1 MKLPSWPDPTKH
13 KIIDLG
19 LDRVYELLARLDN
32 PHLKLPP
39 TIHVA
44 GTNGKG
50 STIAFLN
57 AILAEAGY
65 ICHRYTSPHLVDFNE
80 RIIIAG
86 KQISD
91 QYLNELLKECKNAA
105 LKKPE
110 IEVTF
115 FEGTTIAAFL
125 AFSRIKAD
133 VLLLETGMGGRLD
146 ATNCLPEV
154 LASIITPISIDHQ
167 EFLGK
172 TLKKITNEKA
182 GIIKDNCPVI
192 ISKQKKSVTKQLKEV
207 ALKKNS
213 PIKSY
218 QEDWKIK
225 KYQDHF
231 VINSL
236 SNPLA
241 YGKIKK
247 LKLPLPSLAGNHQ
260 LYNAS
265 TAIMALLSQNK
276 LPITEE
282 QIKKAIPKATWPARL
297 EKITKG
303 KFFNILSKN
312 FGNNFE
318 LILDGSHNEDG
329 SKTIKS
335 WIANQPQTITYL
347 IFGMLKNRSCKK
359 FLINFKD
366 QINHLF
372 AVKIDGE
379 DNSRTAEEIAEI
391 SKLIGINSSA
401 ASDIEDAINKIT
413 KLHNLNK
420 NCRIIICGSLYL
432 AGVFL
437 NKNNLKL

>member
-1 MKLPSWPDPTKH
+1 MKIAFWPDPKKN
-13 KIIDLG
+13 KIINLG
-19 LDRVYELLARLDN
+19 LDRVYELLRRLDN

-50 STIAFLN
+50 SVIAFLN
-57 AILAEAGY
+57 AILVAAGY
-65 ICHRYTSPHLVDFNE
+65 DVHCYISPHLVDFNE

-91 QYLNELLKECKNAA
+91 QYLNEVLNECKKAA
-105 LKKPE
+105 LQKPE
-110 IEVTF
+110 IAITF
-115 FEGTTIAAFL
+115 FEGTTVAAFL

-133 VLLLETGMGGRLD
+133 ILLLETGMGGRLD

-172 TLKKITNEKA
+172 TLKKIAYEKA
-182 GIIKDNCPVI
+182 GIIKNNCPVI
-192 ISKQKKSVTKQLKEV
+192 IAKQKKSVKNQLTEI
-207 ALKKNS
+207 ALKKGS

-218 QEDWKIK
+218 QEDWNIR

-231 VINSL
+231 VINFL
-236 SNPLA
+236 SSN
-241 YGKIKK
+241 KIKK
-247 LKLPLPSLAGNHQ
+247 LKLPLPTLAGNHQ
-260 LYNAS
+260 LYNAG
-265 TAIMALLSQNK
+265 TAIMALISQNK

-312 FGNNFE
+312 FGTNFE

-335 WIANQPQTITYL
+335 WITHQPQTTTYL
-347 IFGMLKNRSCKK
+347 IFGMLQNRSCQK
-359 FLINFKD
+359 FLINLKD
-366 QINHLF
+366 QIDHLF
-372 AVKIDGE
+372 AIKIDGE
-379 DNSRTAEEIAEI
+379 DKSRNPEEIAEI
-391 SKLIGINSSA
+391 AKIMGIKSSA
-401 ASDIEDAINKIT
+401 TSNLKDAINKIT
-413 KLHNLNK
+413 KLHTSSNAL
-420 NCRIIICGSLYL
+420 RVIVCGSLYL

-437 NKNNLKL
+437 QNN

>member
-1 MKLPSWPDPTKH
+1 MKLPSWPDPAKY
-13 KIIDLG
+13 KVYDLG
-19 LDRVYELLARLDN
+19 LDRVYKLLARLDN

-57 AILAEAGY
+57 AILDEAGY
-65 ICHRYTSPHLVDFNE
+65 SCHRYTSPHLVDFNE

-91 QYLNELLKECKNAA
+91 QYLNQLLKECKNAS
-105 LKKPE
+105 LQEPK
-110 IEVTF
+110 IDVTF

-133 VLLLETGMGGRLD
+133 ILLLETGMGGRLD

-172 TLKKITNEKA
+172 TVAKITNEKA
-182 GIIKDNCPVI
+182 GIIKSGCPVI
-192 ISKQKKSVTKQLKEV
+192 ISKQKKSVTKQLKEI

-213 PIKSY
+213 LIKSY
-218 QEDWKIK
+218 GQDWNIK

-231 VINSL
+231 VINFLSL
-236 SNPLA
+236 
-241 YGKIKK
+241 GKIKK
-247 LKLPLPSLAGNHQ
+247 LKLPLPTLAGKHQ
-260 LYNAS
+260 LYNAA
-265 TAIMALLSQNK
+265 TAVAALLLQNK
-276 LPITEE
+276 LSITEE
-282 QIKKAIPKATWPARL
+282 QIKRAIPKATWLARL

-312 FGNNFE
+312 LGPNFE
-318 LILDGSHNEDG
+318 LILDGSHNEEG

-335 WIANQPQTITYL
+335 WIASGPKTTTYV
-347 IFGMLKNRSCKK
+347 IFGMLANRSCKK
-359 FLINFKD
+359 FLINLKD
-366 QINHLF
+366 QIDHLF
-372 AVKIDGE
+372 AVEIEGE
-379 DNSRTAEEIAEI
+379 DSSRKPEEIVEI
-391 SKLIGINSSA
+391 TKIMGIKSSA
-401 ASDIEDAINKIT
+401 ATDLEDAINKVI
-413 KLHNLNK
+413 KLHGSCDNL
-420 NCRIIICGSLYL
+420 RIIVCGSLYL

-437 NKNNLKL
+437 RDNQK